1 MSRAWYRSAALG
13 AAGLAAALTCGLAA
27 TSLEAADATASQIRR
42 GEYLAARVGLC
53 GDCHTPMT
61 AKGEP
66 DAKRAM
72 QGAPIGFR
80 PMQPVPG
87 WAAAAPPIA
96 GMAGWSDADA
106 LKFLQTGLAPGGKR
120 AAPPMPWYRFSR
132 SDAEA
137 LLAYLRS
144 LAPAAGKPADK

>member
-27 TSLEAADATASQIRR
+27 TSLE
-42 GEYLAARVGLC
+42 
-53 GDCHTPMT
+53 
-61 AKGEP
+61 
-66 DAKRAM
+66 
-72 QGAPIGFR
+72 
-80 PMQPVPG
+80 
-87 WAAAAPPIA
+87 AAAPPIA